1 MTTITYINGMEQDAI
16 SVMDRG
22 LLYGDGLFETILA
35 CSGSMPLWQYHY
47 QRLASGCRQLSIPV
61 PEENALLDLIEP
73 HLNPDTHQI
82 IKIIVT
88 RGQAARGYRTI
99 TQQTPNVVINIS
111 NRDFRSPTY
120 WRDGVAV
127 FCCATRLA
135 RQPALAGI
143 KHLNRLEQVM
153 ASHEWNDNYQEGLM
167 CTADNQVIEATSHNL
182 FFVKDGR
189 ILTAD
194 LSEAGVAGVMRQ
206 YVIDLASKM
215 QLQVYSQNI
224 PFIDIPH
231 MDEVFLTNSINGV
244 WPVVRV
250 GEWSFKCGAI
260 TRNLQARV
268 AEVIPYQ

>member
-1 MTTITYINGMEQDAI
+1 MTAITYINGMKQDTI

-47 QRLASGCRQLSIPV
+47 QRLASGCRQLSIPL
-61 PEENALLDLIEP
+61 PAENALLDLIEP
-73 HLNPDTHQI
+73 HLNSDTHQI

-88 RGQAARGYRTI
+88 RGQGARGYRSI
-99 TQQTPNVVINIS
+99 TQLTPNVVINIS

-120 WRDGVAV
+120 WHDGVAV
-127 FCCATRLA
+127 FCCTTQLA

-153 ASHEWNDNYQEGLM
+153 ASREWNDNYQEGLM
-167 CTADNQVIEATSHNL
+167 CTADNHVIEATSHNL
-182 FFVKDGR
+182 FFVRDGR

-224 PFIDIPH
+224 PFIDIPN

-250 GEWSFKCGAI
+250 GEWSFKCGEI
-260 TRNLQARV
+260 TRNLQVRV